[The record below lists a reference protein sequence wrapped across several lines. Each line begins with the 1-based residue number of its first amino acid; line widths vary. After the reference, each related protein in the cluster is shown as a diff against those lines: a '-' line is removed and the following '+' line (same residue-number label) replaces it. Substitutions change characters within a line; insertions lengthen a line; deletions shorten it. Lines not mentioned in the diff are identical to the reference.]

1 MTISEEK
8 QRLRKE
14 IAWQKKQ
21 YPAEALACWS
31 EQIICFLEQTELF
44 RKAHAIACYH
54 ALPGEVQTA
63 DFLNRW
69 YQKKQIAL
77 PVVQGNDLQLLPYQG
92 KEAVRRGP
100 FGIWEPAFSP
110 ESTSIEKEIDL
121 IIVPGVAFDRQL
133 NRLGRGKGYYDRLLT
148 TLQVP
153 KIGIAYSFQLRE
165 QIPVE
170 AFDRK
175 MDLLITEKEIIG

>member
-1 MTISEEK
+1 M
-8 QRLRKE
+8 
-14 IAWQKKQ
+14 
-21 YPAEALACWS
+21 
-31 EQIICFLEQTELF
+31 
-44 RKAHAIACYH
+44 
-54 ALPGEVQTA
+54 
-63 DFLNRW
+63 
-69 YQKKQIAL
+69 
-77 PVVQGNDLQLLPYQG
+77 QGNDLQLLPYQG

-110 ESTSIEKEIDL
+110 ESISIEKEIDL

-153 KIGIAYSFQLRE
+153 KIGIAYSFQLRK
-165 QIPVE
+165 QVPVE

>member
-21 YPAEALACWS
+21 YPAETLAYWS
-31 EQIICFLEQTELF
+31 EQN
-44 RKAHAIACYH
+44 

-77 PVVQGNDLQLLPYQG
+77 PVMQGNDLQLLPYQG